1 MPHKFIA
8 LSCEN
13 PHKRDMS
20 QPVTPN
26 TIERVSSFIRA
37 PWTLLVLGWVAAS
50 LILGGAAGEAA
61 RREATAELER
71 QAEAG
76 AAMHA
81 AVLRSELEKQRA
93 IPVILAEDPDVANLL
108 ATPDRRAANR
118 VDRKLERLAI
128 QTRAAVIYVLDAE
141 GLTLASSNWRAS
153 NSFVGSRYD
162 FRPYFINAMR
172 DSRGEFYAL
181 GTRSGRPGLY
191 LSRRVDAD
199 DGAPLGVVVLKLEFD
214 ALEAEWRR
222 SGEPAWVADP
232 GGVVLVTSV
241 PEWRFRATGRMDEQK
256 RRLSLTDLTLRPDA
270 LAPLPF
276 ETPEGDHPRLVR
288 AAVDEGRVQTWM
300 HSETGTATPGW
311 TLHLLT
317 PERGAIGAA
326 VAGARGVALLMT
338 SLLAVAAALL
348 LRRRR
353 QAIARARAEEEGRL
367 ELERRIHERTH
378 ELHDANLALNRQIE
392 ERRRAEA
399 ARELLRDELVQA
411 SKLAALGQIVASV
424 AHEINQPVAAI
435 WTQAD
440 NAVLLLERNE
450 TDKARDAL
458 RRIGDLTR
466 RIGAITQDLRLFSRK
481 SASTIGEIRLED
493 AIQGGLQ
500 LTRGRLE
507 EGGVSLERNGDGDV
521 MILADQF
528 RLEQVIV
535 NLIKNAAEAM
545 EGQGD
550 ARLNLTVERQ
560 GERVRL
566 IFADNGPGV
575 APEVASQ
582 LFTPF
587 VTTRANGLGLGL
599 VICRDIIASFG
610 GELDLIPSARG
621 ATFVALLKAA

>member
-1 MPHKFIA
+1 MK
-8 LSCEN
+8 LSAM
-13 PHKRDMS
+13 R
-20 QPVTPN
+20 
-26 TIERVSSFIRA
+26 TIIEKASSFVRR
-37 PWTLLVLGWVAAS
+37 PWTVLVGGWLAAS
-50 LILGGAAGEAA
+50 LLLGGVVGEAA
-61 RREATAELER
+61 RRDAIDELER
-71 QAEAG
+71 QASAG
-76 AAMHA
+76 AVMHA

-93 IPVILAEDPDVANLL
+93 IPAILAEDPDVAGLL
-108 ATPDRRAANR
+108 RSPDTGAVDR

-128 QTRAAVIYVLDAE
+128 QTRAAVIYVLDAK
-141 GLTLASSNWRAS
+141 GLTLASSNWQAPT
-153 NSFVGSRYD
+153 SFVGIRYD
-162 FRPYFINAMR
+162 FRPYFTNAMR
-172 DSRGEFYAL
+172 DAKGEFYAL

-191 LSRRVDAD
+191 LSRRVDAS
-199 DGAPLGVVVLKLEFD
+199 DGTPLGVVVLKLEFD
-214 ALEAEWRR
+214 ALESEWRS

-241 PEWRFRATGRMDEQK
+241 PEWRFRTTGTMDETR
-256 RRLSLTDLTLRPDA
+256 RRLSQIDLTLRPDA

-276 ETPEGDHPRLVR
+276 QTPNGDRPRLVR
-288 AAVDEGRVQTWM
+288 TAVGEGRPQTWM
-300 HSETGTATPGW
+300 HSKTVTATPGW

-317 PERGAIGAA
+317 PERGVVGTA
-326 VAGARGVALLMT
+326 VAGARGLALLIT
-338 SLLAVAAALL
+338 SLLALAAALL
-348 LRRRR
+348 LRRRH

-367 ELERRIHERTH
+367 ELERRIRERTH
-378 ELHDANLALNRQIE
+378 ELHEANLALNRQID

-435 WTQAD
+435 WTHAD
-440 NAVLLLERNE
+440 TAVLLLERDQP
-450 TDKARDAL
+450 DKARDAL
-458 RRIGDLTR
+458 RKIGDLTR

-481 SASTIGEIRLED
+481 AAPSIDAIELED

-507 EGGVSLERNGDGDV
+507 EGGISLERIGGGEV
-521 MILADQF
+521 RILADQF

-545 EGQGD
+545 EGQDD
-550 ARLNLTVERQ
+550 ARLILSIERQ

-575 APEVASQ
+575 APEVAGQ

-621 ATFVALLKAA
+621 ATFIASLKAA